1 MLINFLACWLL
12 VGRQYSDKRLDDLW
26 LEPLPQTY
34 TLELRKSD
42 ITAATQFIVRRN
54 CCKFLRKYIEV
65 MLVQARLS
73 IINFRSLRNTVLKF
87 FPQMEKEMTFDSRF
101 LFLAL
106 KFHQICNCKLSVH
119 SVRINGSQD
128 AMMCCRSVLTSVCQF
143 FSNLNEVQ
151 TQ

>member
-1 MLINFLACWLL
+1 MKIPFMLINFLACWLL

-87 FPQMEKEMTFDSRF
+87 FS
-101 LFLAL
+101 A
-106 KFHQICNCKLSVH
+106 
-119 SVRINGSQD
+119 NGKGND
-128 AMMCCRSVLTSVCQF
+128 L
-143 FSNLNEVQ
+143 
-151 TQ
+151 